1 MVRATT
7 ITPVLRYRDVG
18 TASRWLCEAFGFQ
31 EHNRAQELGGHV
43 RYVSLRL
50 GDSFVLLRPIANS
63 VFDNLMVQPEAV
75 GGANTQIC
83 YLTIADATDHCAHAE
98 AAGATIELKPQDDGL
113 GGRFYTCRDLEG
125 HLWSFG
131 TQTYGVA
138 HGGTSAFEPTELSP
152 SLPGAGIA
160 PLHGH
165 NARKRAR
172 RSRLLREIGIA
183 AATAVLVSG
192 GWLYFDTYADRAS
205 RNMETISVPTAAH
218 FKEAAQHLAHERSR
232 RLVAED
238 AAKKAETRL
247 AEERTIAADLR
258 QGMQRAQA
266 ALADI
271 RHEKDQAVRALKSSN
286 ELLQEHRL
294 ARDRAEAEVAVAK
307 AQIVEGEAKL
317 AKTAETEARLAKLQQ
332 DTLMDK
338 KELQEARTEL
348 LAVKRQYEEL
358 LARLEPTVS
367 NARQIR

>member
-1 MVRATT
+1 
-7 ITPVLRYRDVG
+7 
-18 TASRWLCEAFGFQ
+18 
-31 EHNRAQELGGHV
+31 
-43 RYVSLRL
+43 VSLRL
-50 GDSFVLLRPIANS
+50 GDSFVLLRPIASS

-75 GGANTQIC
+75 GGANTQTC
-83 YLTIADATDHCAHAE
+83 YLTIADATAHCAHAQ
-98 AAGATIELKPQDDGL
+98 AAGATIELEPQDDGL

-138 HGGTSAFEPTELSP
+138 HGATSAFEPTELSP
-152 SLPGAGIA
+152 SLPRAEIA
-160 PLHGH
+160 PPHGH
-165 NARKRAR
+165 NARGRAR

-192 GWLYFDTYADRAS
+192 GWLYFYTYTDS
-205 RNMETISVPTAAH
+205 GPRNMETTSVPTAARL
-218 FKEAAQHLAHERSR
+218 KEAVEQLAQERNR

-238 AAKKAETRL
+238 ASKKVETRL
-247 AEERTIAADLR
+247 AEERAVAAELR

-271 RHEKDQAVRALKSSN
+271 GQERDQAVRALKSSN

-307 AQIVEGEAKL
+307 AQIVEGQVKL
-317 AKTAETEARLAKLQQ
+317 AKTAETEAWLAKLQQ
-332 DTLMDK
+332 DALMDK
-338 KELQEARTEL
+338 KGLQEARSEL

-358 LARLEPTVS
+358 LARLEPAVS

>member
-18 TASRWLCEAFGFQ
+18 VASRWLCEAFGFE

-43 RYVSLRL
+43 RYMSLRL

-83 YLTIADATDHCAHAE
+83 YLTIADATAHCAHAE
-98 AAGATIELKPQDDGL
+98 AAGATIELEPQDDGL

-138 HGGTSAFEPTELSP
+138 HDATSAFEPTELSP
-152 SLPGAGIA
+152 SLPRAGIA
-160 PLHGH
+160 PPPGH
-165 NARKRAR
+165 NARGRAR

-192 GWLYFDTYADRAS
+192 GWLY
-205 RNMETISVPTAAH
+205 METTSVPTAARL
-218 FKEAAQHLAHERSR
+218 KEAVEQLAQERSR
-232 RLVAED
+232 HLVAED
-238 AAKKAETRL
+238 ASKEVETRL
-247 AEERTIAADLR
+247 AEQRAVAAELR

-271 RHEKDQAVRALKSSN
+271 GQEKDQAVRALKSSN

-294 ARDRAEAEVAVAK
+294 ARDRAEAEVAVAR
-307 AQIVEGEAKL
+307 AQIVEGQVKL
-317 AKTAETEARLAKLQQ
+317 AKIAETEAWLAKLQQ
-332 DTLMDK
+332 DALMDK

-348 LAVKRQYEEL
+348 LVVKRQYEEL
-358 LARLEPTVS
+358 LARLEPAVS